1 MSGKLNFFSRL
12 WDNPRSPFKL
22 KLSLIWHC
30 TTEASGFEFHMFISI
45 LSVTTSRFPATWG
58 FSHIKPPWCNS
69 PWRYMTNCFTSVLPR
84 RLFRFVTDKLPL
96 SAGGSDS
103 AVPLDDHSWQ
113 LIMAHK
119 FCFPRCSQFWQ
130 GWMSQQGMEDKWWQ
144 ILSRT
149 LNILQTDKY
158 NLDFLAR
165 YFIFWFV

>member
-1 MSGKLNFFSRL
+1 MRKLCRESWTFYHHSETIRGHHSNSNCHWFGTA
-12 WDNPRSPFKL
+12 
-22 KLSLIWHC
+22 
-30 TTEASGFEFHMFISI
+30 TTEAPGFDFHMFISI

-69 PWRYMTNCFTSVLPR
+69 PWRYMTNCFTNVLPR

-96 SAGGSDS
+96 STEGSDS
-103 AVPLDDHSWQ
+103 ALPLDDHGWQ

-119 FCFPRCSQFWQ
+119 FCFPHCSQFWQ

-149 LNILQTDKY
+149 LNIL
-158 NLDFLAR
+158 
-165 YFIFWFV
+165 